1 MAYKQNNPFSRR
13 TSSPFN
19 QNGDKDP
26 KSGYKKKEGY
36 IYQPEIK
43 GEEVRGKPVEVDID
57 GDGIPDVMRT
67 TGTTNYSITG
77 EREQRGG
84 PQAPDHEWAAWIET
98 PEGQEWKKNQT
109 DMQERKVIKH
119 YDVPFIP
126 EEEEQEETPDP
137 YSVYISHRKTSG
149 GKGHT
154 QDNRILFEGDD
165 AREKALAHA
174 KLEGNTNAVVLGT
187 NRDEK
192 GLISQDHDTI
202 YQQQNRITPKDVAN
216 ARIEK
221 LIAEYPEIY
230 GPKGRR
236 PMSFH
241 TEDIIHENPELMDIL
256 TAEENKSKL
265 PGIYGRTIN

>member
-19 QNGDKDP
+19 QNGDNDP

-174 KLEGNTNAVVLGT
+174 KLGGNTNAVVLGT

-230 GPKGRR
+230 GPNGRR

>member
-19 QNGDKDP
+19 QNGDNDP
-26 KSGYKKKEGY
+26 RSGYNLKEGY
-36 IYQPEIK
+36 NYQPEIK
-43 GEEVRGKPVEVDID
+43 SDEVRGEPVEVDID

-67 TGTTNYSITG
+67 EGTTNYSITG
-77 EREQRGG
+77 KREERSG
-84 PQAPDHEWAAWIET
+84 PKAPDPDWAAFLET
-98 PEGQEWKKNQT
+98 PKGKQWVIDQK
-109 DMQERKVIKH
+109 DMQERKEIKY
-119 YDVPFIP
+119 YDEPIIS
-126 EEEEQEETPDP
+126 EEQEETPDP
-137 YSVYISHRKTSG
+137 YSVYISQRKTSG

-154 QDNRILFEGDD
+154 KDNRILFEGDD

-174 KLEGNTNAVVLGT
+174 KLRGNTNAVVLGT

-230 GPKGRR
+230 GPNGRR